1 MHLITTDWLFIG
13 LYFIVLIVITFALR
27 RRAGRNTGEF
37 FLSGRKLPW
46 YIAGTS
52 MVATTFAAD
61 TPLAVTELVAQ
72 NGIAGNWLWWNML
85 IGGMLTVFFFARL
98 WRRAGIMTDCELVSI
113 RYSGSAARF
122 LRGFRAIYVGVVMNM
137 IVIAWV
143 NLAMAKILA
152 VVFPDVTLFGLTSI
166 TIGGVVISVHLMLVG
181 LLTIFIAFYSSLSGL
196 WGVSITD
203 AVQFVLAMTGCII
216 LAAVALNHADV
227 GGVAGL
233 KAALP
238 EHVFHYFPSVGAD
251 ESGSAG
257 VLQLTLL
264 AFIAYIG
271 VQWWASWYP
280 GAEPGGGGYI
290 AQRMMSAKNEKHS
303 LLATLWFQIA
313 HFALRPWPWIIVALA
328 ALAVMP
334 KAPNPDALK
343 AENAAWYA
351 VAEKQFQGKTLSETD
366 RVVAGD
372 ADFAMYYDK
381 YENTV
386 DPGRMYPKLMV
397 KYMPKGL
404 LGLLLA
410 AFFAAFMSTVASQ
423 TVWGTSYIINDL
435 VRPFIRKEASERY
448 YVRVSRL
455 TAVLL
460 LILGFIVTTQL
471 TLISD
476 AWKFILACS
485 GGIGLVLIFR
495 WFWWR
500 INAWSEISA
509 MIAPFVIYPL
519 LYHPAVLKFLTGSPT
534 PLPFELVLMII
545 VGWASLV
552 WIVVTLLTRP
562 TDNETLVAFYR
573 RVHPGGA
580 GWRRIQKQL
589 PDIKGDT
596 GYLYLFFSWISGS
609 VMVLFTLFA
618 IGKVIFKEYTQA
630 VLYFGIAVVAAVV
643 IYVLMQKTGWRK
655 VTG

>member
-1 MHLITTDWLFIG
+1 MHLIATDWLFIG
-13 LYFIVLIVITFALR
+13 LYFIVLIVITVALR

-113 RYSGSAARF
+113 RYSGPAARF
-122 LRGFRAIYVGVVMNM
+122 LRGFRAVYVGVVMNM

-152 VVFPDVTLFGLTSI
+152 VVFPEVTLFGLTSF

-251 ESGSAG
+251 ESGGAG

-334 KAPNPDALK
+334 KAPNPDVLK
-343 AENAAWYA
+343 AENSAWYT
-351 VAEKQFQGKTLSETD
+351 VAEKQFKGKTLSEMD
-366 RVVAGD
+366 QVVAGD
-372 ADFAMYYDK
+372 AAFTAYYDK

-435 VRPFIRKEASERY
+435 VRPFIRKEGSERY
-448 YVRVSRL
+448 YVRVSRI
-455 TAVLL
+455 TAILL

-519 LYHPAVLKFLTGSPT
+519 LYHPAVLQFLTGSSA

-589 PDIKGDT
+589 PDVKGDT

-618 IGKVIFKEYTQA
+618 IGKLIFREYTQA
-630 VLYFGIAVVAAVV
+630 TIYLGIAVAAAVV